1 MTHGSSSG
9 SRMART
15 GRPSLLISHREAY
28 RRHSDASPAAPRLKR
43 CNDVGC
49 HANAVRGC
57 HTTARCR
64 AGAGAIVAQ
73 STSATPTTV
82 DGVRTT
88 TASSLTQCGPLAP
101 AASIQPAIR
110 WKEHP
115 KSRTAGSETS
125 SVIAINS
132 PQLPP
137 GRRRSIRPRSSRRVN
152 PRPSS
157 HRSGWPGPLEASRGC
172 SPSRSGGDDR
182 RVGLPGARA
191 I

>member
-1 MTHGSSSG
+1 MTFTAAATGRAVASRLSHGRDWLALLLGHAHRHRLRRFPLTLRLPRWDDPWLLIGQSDGAHRTAELAHLSSG
-9 SRMART
+9 SI
-15 GRPSLLISHREAY
+15 PPPL
-28 RRHSDASPAAPRLKR
+28 RRASPVAPRLKR

-57 HTTARCR
+57 HTTTRCR

-125 SVIAINS
+125 SVIAI
-132 PQLPP
+132 
-137 GRRRSIRPRSSRRVN
+137 
-152 PRPSS
+152 
-157 HRSGWPGPLEASRGC
+157 
-172 SPSRSGGDDR
+172 
-182 RVGLPGARA
+182 
-191 I
+191 